1 MQSETNF
8 HTLVLRSEHDEIT
21 VGCFVDQYKTF
32 LTFKHSAYQ
41 SMDET
46 LSEHDEITVGFLV
59 EQYKTFLTFKHSAY
73 QSMDETLSEHDEI
86 TVVFLV

>member
-21 VGCFVDQYKTF
+21 VGCFV
-32 LTFKHSAYQ
+32 
-41 SMDET
+41 
-46 LSEHDEITVGFLV
+46 

-73 QSMDETLSEHDEI
+73 QSMDETLYIPAEGEI
-86 TVVFLV
+86 LLEM

>member
-21 VGCFVDQYKTF
+21 VGCFVDQYETF

-46 LSEHDEITVGFLV
+46 LYIPAEGERLLEF
-59 EQYKTFLTFKHSAY
+59 
-73 QSMDETLSEHDEI
+73 
-86 TVVFLV
+86 

>member
-46 LSEHDEITVGFLV
+46 LYIPAEGERLLKF
-59 EQYKTFLTFKHSAY
+59 
-73 QSMDETLSEHDEI
+73 
-86 TVVFLV
+86 

>member
-21 VGCFVDQYKTF
+21 VGCFVDQYKTY

-46 LSEHDEITVGFLV
+46 LYIPAEGERLLEF
-59 EQYKTFLTFKHSAY
+59 
-73 QSMDETLSEHDEI
+73 
-86 TVVFLV
+86 

>member
-21 VGCFVDQYKTF
+21 VGCFVDQYKTY

-46 LSEHDEITVGFLV
+46 LYIPAEGERLLEV
-59 EQYKTFLTFKHSAY
+59 
-73 QSMDETLSEHDEI
+73 
-86 TVVFLV
+86 

>member
-21 VGCFVDQYKTF
+21 VGCFV
-32 LTFKHSAYQ
+32 
-41 SMDET
+41 
-46 LSEHDEITVGFLV
+46 

-73 QSMDETLSEHDEI
+73 QSMNETLYIPAEGEI
-86 TVVFLV
+86 LLEI

>member
-46 LSEHDEITVGFLV
+46 LYIPAEGERLLEI
-59 EQYKTFLTFKHSAY
+59 
-73 QSMDETLSEHDEI
+73 
-86 TVVFLV
+86 